1 MFTTNF
7 KIIEN
12 TFIEGSTNA
21 CILVFNYMRVAIIS
35 IILTLV
41 FLVPLGV
48 FSQEQKINTSKEF
61 RFEDFNITL
70 KVLIVSV
77 EELEILEIF
86 GEILSFDGET
96 AILKTKRDKAVEL
109 SKLGF
114 KIKELS
120 KRVTYKK
127 ELITIHLSSKNSS
140 DRTSITKMIAK
151 VSNSTV
157 TSYLQDL
164 QDFRTRHSYTNNSTL
179 AAEYIANMFNK
190 TELEVEYDFFIYNN
204 YSMKNVIATIP
215 GSSKNSSIFIIS
227 AHYDSLSPQW
237 ESIAPGADDDASG
250 VAALIEAARI
260 LSEYD
265 FNSTLKF
272 IAFSGEEQG
281 LLGSKHY
288 AEEAFY
294 SNESIVGV
302 INFDMIGY
310 NDNFSKI
317 DLIGNPESEWLV
329 DLMNSTNSEY
339 NLGIMINKII
349 DPNIWYSDHSSFWDN
364 GYNAILGIEDIRP
377 WDSNPFYKANPYY
390 HTIEDTFDKLNLT
403 LILKTTKMGVATL
416 AELADPLQPDFTLSP
431 SDIQFS
437 NNDPIVGEN
446 VVINA
451 KIHNNGETDAITE
464 VELIIDGISIG
475 NNTISVTPNS
485 TNSIQFNWSA
495 IIGTH
500 KIAIVIDP
508 ENKVIELNESN
519 NYAIIELNTIAPCK
533 ITGDFNKN
541 CKVEMEDAT
550 LVAYM
555 VIGKEKEDLEADFNK
570 NGRIDIGDAAKIAYY
585 VAGKISEL

>member
-1 MFTTNF
+1 M
-7 KIIEN
+7 IL
-12 TFIEGSTNA
+12 
-21 CILVFNYMRVAIIS
+21 ILVFLM
-35 IILTLV
+35 
-41 FLVPLGV
+41 PLGV
-48 FSQEQKINTSKEF
+48 FSQEQKINTSKDF

-77 EELEILEIF
+77 EELEILENF

-96 AILKTKRDKAVEL
+96 AILKAKRDKTVEL

-120 KRVTYKK
+120 KRVTYKT
-127 ELITIHLSSKNSS
+127 ELTTIHLSSNNSS

-179 AAEYIANMFNK
+179 AAEYIASKFNQ
-190 TELEVEYDFFIYNN
+190 TGLEVEYDFFIYNN
-204 YSMKNVIATIP
+204 YSMRNVIGTIP

-227 AHYDSLSPQW
+227 AHYDSWSPQW

-260 LSEYD
+260 LIEYD

-281 LLGSKHY
+281 LWGSKHY

-294 SNESIVGV
+294 NNDSIVGV

-317 DLIGNPESEWLV
+317 DIIGNPESEWLV
-329 DLMNSTNSEY
+329 ELMNSINSEY

-349 DPNIWYSDHSSFWDN
+349 DPNIWYGDHSSFWDN

-377 WDSNPFYKANPYY
+377 WDSNPFYKANP
-390 HTIEDTFDKLNLT
+390 
-403 LILKTTKMGVATL
+403 
-416 AELADPLQPDFTLSP
+416 
-431 SDIQFS
+431 
-437 NNDPIVGEN
+437 
-446 VVINA
+446 
-451 KIHNNGETDAITE
+451 
-464 VELIIDGISIG
+464 
-475 NNTISVTPNS
+475 
-485 TNSIQFNWSA
+485 
-495 IIGTH
+495 
-500 KIAIVIDP
+500 
-508 ENKVIELNESN
+508 
-519 NYAIIELNTIAPCK
+519 
-533 ITGDFNKN
+533 
-541 CKVEMEDAT
+541 
-550 LVAYM
+550 
-555 VIGKEKEDLEADFNK
+555 
-570 NGRIDIGDAAKIAYY
+570 
-585 VAGKISEL
+585 